1 MYYKQKY
8 LKYKNKYLNL
18 QTSISKD
25 IISAKQVGGNWWDH
39 TSKNNNNLSLFPC
52 ESFIKTSYIYNYIL
66 HSQIV
71 EKLSD
76 IENLN
81 LVKNYR
87 S

>member
-1 MYYKQKY
+1 MYYKKKY

-52 ESFIKTSYIYNYIL
+52 E
-66 HSQIV
+66 
-71 EKLSD
+71 
-76 IENLN
+76 
-81 LVKNYR
+81 
-87 S
+87 